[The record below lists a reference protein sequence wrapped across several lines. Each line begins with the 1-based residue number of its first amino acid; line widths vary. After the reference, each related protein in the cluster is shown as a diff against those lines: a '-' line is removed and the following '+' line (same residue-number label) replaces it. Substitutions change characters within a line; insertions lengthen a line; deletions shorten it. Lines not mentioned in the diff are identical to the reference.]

1 LKKTAIQAL
10 KFMAFLVLGL
20 FLLYLA
26 FRNINFSELRAELKE
41 ANYRWL
47 ILALIISAF
56 GAISRARR
64 WVLLIRSLGYKPGL
78 VTTFH
83 ATMSGYLA
91 NMALPRMGEI
101 TRCVMLS
108 RREKIPVDKLVGTVI
123 LERMV
128 DLISLFVI
136 MFAILI
142 IGYDKIGSFFEDKV
156 LVPMADKIMNL
167 TGSSLIFPL
176 FVTGVLLL
184 IAVIIYYL
192 RRMITSSKIYL
203 KIREFFIGVIHGFKS
218 FSKLE
223 NKWEFLFHSVFI
235 WVCYIMMTW
244 VVVFVIPST
253 SHLNLFDG
261 TVILVIGGFGMAAP
275 VQSGLGAFHY
285 MVSNGL
291 LLIYH
296 IPLEKGM
303 AYALISH
310 TSQLIFIAVLGTIS
324 MIILLAGI
332 RKAGK

>member
-10 KFMAFLVLGL
+10 KFSAFLVLGL

-26 FRNINFSELRAELKE
+26 FRNITFSELRSELKE
-41 ANYRWL
+41 ADYRWL
-47 ILALIISAF
+47 ILALLIS
-56 GAISRARR
+56 GLGTLSRARR
-64 WVLLIRSLGYKPGL
+64 WILLIRSLGYQPGL
-78 VTTFH
+78 ATTFH
-83 ATMSGYLA
+83 STMSGYLA

-136 MFAILI
+136 MIAVLI
-142 IGYDKIGSFFEDKV
+142 IGYDKIGSFFENKV
-156 LVPMADKIMNL
+156 LDPLSAKIMDT
-167 TGSSLIFPL
+167 TGSSLVFPL
-176 FVTGVLLL
+176 SVIGVLILV
-184 IAVIIYYL
+184 ASIIYFL
-192 RRMITSSKIYL
+192 RNKIASSK
-203 KIREFFIGVIHGFKS
+203 FFIMVSVFFRGVAQGFRS
-218 FSKLE
+218 FSKLD

-235 WVCYIMMTW
+235 WGCYIMMTW

-253 SHLNLFDG
+253 SHLTLFDG

-291 LLIYH
+291 LLIYG

-310 TSQLIFIAVLGTIS
+310 TSQMLFIAAIGTIS
-324 MIILLAGI
+324 LIILLSGI

>member
-1 LKKTAIQAL
+1 MKKTAIQAV
-10 KFMAFLVLGL
+10 KFTAFLILGL
-20 FLLYLA
+20 LLLYLA

-41 ANYRWL
+41 ADYSWL
-47 ILALIISAF
+47 ILALFISAL
-56 GAISRARR
+56 GALSRARR

-83 ATMSGYLA
+83 STMSGYLA

-101 TRCVMLS
+101 TRCMMLS

-123 LERMV
+123 LERTV

-136 MFAILI
+136 MIIVLI

-156 LVPMADKIMNL
+156 LGPLADKIMSM

-176 FVTGVLLL
+176 FVTGILIL
-184 IAVIIYYL
+184 IAATIYLL
-192 RRMITSSKIYL
+192 RATIASSKIYI
-203 KIREFFIGVIHGFKS
+203 KVKTFFSGVVHGFKS
-218 FSKLE
+218 FGNLDS
-223 NKWEFLFHSVFI
+223 KWEFLFHSVFI
-235 WVCYIMMTW
+235 WVCYILMTW

-253 SHLNLFDG
+253 SHLTLFDG

-291 LLIYH
+291 LLIYG

-310 TSQLIFIAVLGTIS
+310 TSQLIFIAVVGTIS
-324 MIILLAGI
+324 MIILLSGI

>member
-1 LKKTAIQAL
+1 LKKTVIQAL
-10 KFMAFLVLGL
+10 KFSAFLVLGL
-20 FLLYLA
+20 SLLYLA
-26 FRNINFSELRAELKE
+26 FRNITFSELRTELKE
-41 ANYRWL
+41 ADYRWL
-47 ILALIISAF
+47 ILALLIS
-56 GAISRARR
+56 GLGTLSRARR
-64 WVLLIRSLGYKPGL
+64 WVLLIRSLGYQPGL
-78 VTTFH
+78 ATTFH
-83 ATMSGYLA
+83 STMSGYLA

-136 MFAILI
+136 MIAVLI
-142 IGYDKIGSFFEDKV
+142 IGYDKIGSFFEEKV
-156 LVPMADKIMNL
+156 LGPLATRIMTM
-167 TGSSLIFPL
+167 TGSSLAFPL
-176 FVTGVLLL
+176 LLTGIIILF
-184 IAVIIYYL
+184 AVILYSLRNRIASSGIY
-192 RRMITSSKIYL
+192 I
-203 KIREFFIGVIHGFKS
+203 KIRAFFKGVGQGFKS
-218 FSKLE
+218 FGQLDS
-223 NKWEFLFHSVFI
+223 KWEFLFHSVFI
-235 WVCYIMMTW
+235 WVCYILMTW

-253 SHLNLFDG
+253 SHLTLFDG

-291 LLIYH
+291 LLIYN

-310 TSQLIFIAVLGTIS
+310 TSQMLFIAVLGSVS
-324 MIILLAGI
+324 MIILLSGI

>member
-1 LKKTAIQAL
+1 MKKTAIQVL
-10 KFMAFLVLGL
+10 KFTAFLVLGL
-20 FLLYLA
+20 FLLNLA
-26 FRNINFSELRAELKE
+26 FRNITFSELRAELKE
-41 ANYRWL
+41 ADYRWL
-47 ILALIISAF
+47 ILALLIS
-56 GAISRARR
+56 GVGTVSRARR
-64 WVLLIRSLGYKPGL
+64 WVLLIRSLGYNPGL
-78 VTTFH
+78 ATTFH
-83 ATMSGYLA
+83 STMSGYLA

-136 MFAILI
+136 MIAVLI

-156 LVPMADKIMNL
+156 VGPLATKIMSM
-167 TGSSLIFPL
+167 TGSSLAFPL
-176 FVTGVLLL
+176 LVTGIIILSAFILYSL
-184 IAVIIYYL
+184 RNRIASSAIYV
-192 RRMITSSKIYL
+192 
-203 KIREFFIGVIHGFKS
+203 KIREFFKGVGQGFRS
-218 FSKLE
+218 FGKLD

-235 WVCYIMMTW
+235 WGCYIMMTW

-253 SHLNLFDG
+253 SHLTLFDG

-291 LLIYH
+291 LLIYN

-310 TSQLIFIAVLGTIS
+310 TSQMLFIAVLGTIS
-324 MIILLAGI
+324 LIILLAGI